1 MTEREYTSL
10 TRKYAKLIKQ
20 YEGID
25 LHIAQF
31 GAIGEIDG
39 CKIVIE
45 ESALLPEYMN
55 KIIDQTRVVISHIKE
70 RKYVIDYINVYMKN
84 DKLYVRAKLLKDWIE
99 VFDYAKN
106 L

>member
-1 MTEREYTSL
+1 MIEREYISF

-99 VFDYAKN
+99 VFDYAEN